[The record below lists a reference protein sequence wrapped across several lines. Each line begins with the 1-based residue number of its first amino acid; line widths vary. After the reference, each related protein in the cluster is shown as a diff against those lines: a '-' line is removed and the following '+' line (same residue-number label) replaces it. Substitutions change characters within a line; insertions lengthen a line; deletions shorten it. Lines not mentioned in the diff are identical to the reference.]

1 MLLTTAEQVHPD
13 HSALVLVDIQ
23 NDFVDPEGWVAKR
36 KPPGFTGDTGVAAV
50 VDRAATVLEAARRA
64 GVLVVHVRM
73 IGDARYLSE
82 AQRAVFF
89 RANGEQVPPCVLE
102 GTWGADFPESLTP
115 EVGDR
120 EVVVD
125 KHRYSAFIGTRL
137 HQVLRT
143 HRIRTIV
150 VGGVA
155 TSGCVEST
163 IRDGFM
169 LDHHVVVPADI
180 CGDYEQVRHDAS
192 LSKLDG
198 SFATVTDANEIL
210 DLWSA

>member
-1 MLLTTAEQVHPD
+1 MLLTTADQARPE

-23 NDFVDPEGWVAKR
+23 NDFVDPNGWVAER
-36 KPPGFTGDTGVAAV
+36 RPPGFTGDTGVAAV
-50 VDRAATVLEAARRA
+50 VDRAAEVLRAARSA

-82 AQRAVFF
+82 AQRAIFF
-89 RANGEQVPPCVLE
+89 RANGEQAPPCVLE
-102 GTWGADFPESLTP
+102 GTWGADFPEPLTP
-115 EVGDR
+115 AVGDR

-137 HQVLRT
+137 HQVLGS
-143 HRIRTIV
+143 HGIRTIV

-169 LDHHVVVPADI
+169 LDHHVIVPADL
-180 CGDYEQVRHDAS
+180 CADYEQQRHDAS

-198 SFATVTDANEIL
+198 SFATVTDAAEIL
-210 DLWSA
+210 SLWTA